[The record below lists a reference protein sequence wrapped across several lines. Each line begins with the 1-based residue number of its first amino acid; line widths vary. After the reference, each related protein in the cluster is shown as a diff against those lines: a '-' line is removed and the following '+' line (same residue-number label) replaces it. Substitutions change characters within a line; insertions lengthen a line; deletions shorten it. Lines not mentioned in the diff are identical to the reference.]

1 MHFSLFY
8 PLMHYTLVNLSSVII
23 FFTFTHPQQL
33 HTGTQGTHSTAG
45 VNEELFD
52 HEKWNEVASVL
63 HEIDESQRAE
73 QVLATEG
80 APPTKPEVCS
90 HN

>member
-8 PLMHYTLVNLSSVII
+8 LFMHYTLVNLSSVII

-63 HEIDESQRAE
+63 REIDESQCTE
-73 QVLATEG
+73 QVVAAEG
-80 APPTKPEVCS
+80 TPPTKPEVCS